1 MLLLLSNSSINYSN
15 DETIFPH
22 KLLLINTQVLWLHKV
37 FAYGS
42 STNTKLFKPQLSNA
56 IQLGKFLLTPFII
69 LGGLIIFISPPEV
82 TKKKDKEKKQ
92 VKKLEKNTL

>member
-42 STNTKLFKPQLSNA
+42 STNTKFFKPQLSNA

-82 TKKKDKEKKQ
+82 RKKKK
-92 VKKLEKNTL
+92 VKKKNK